1 MMMMMMIMMVM
12 MRMVMM
18 MTIVMIMIVE
28 IKEVIN
34 HYLTQELFENVLQY
48 QKIPTISNN
57 KD

>member
-1 MMMMMMIMMVM
+1 
-12 MRMVMM
+12 
-18 MTIVMIMIVE
+18 MIVE